1 MKDVVIKVENL
12 TREYTSTKGW
22 LKRERKQVQALKG
35 ISFQVNKGEIFGLLG
50 PNGAG
55 KTTTIKIL
63 TTLLAPTTGEAK
75 VLGYDA
81 FGEEKKIR
89 PHINFIFG
97 GELGVY
103 RRLSGRDN
111 LRYFA
116 DLYRINKETM
126 NQRIDELLKLVGL
139 SEKADFRVETY
150 SKGMMQRLQIA
161 RGLVNDPEI
170 IFLDEPTIGLDPTGA
185 RELREIIKELSN
197 KGKTILLTTHYMF
210 EADELCDRIAIID
223 KGQIVALDT
232 PENLKRYNNDLSVLE
247 LQVLGSGDKVREIEN
262 IKGVEAV
269 TTKKQEQIELL
280 QIQCE
285 NPSAITQQVME
296 VLRGHKVISVSS
308 REATLEDAY
317 VRLVGGKAC

>member
-1 MKDVVIKVENL
+1 MNNVVIQVENL
-12 TREYTSTKGW
+12 TREYTLTKGW
-22 LKRERKQVQALKG
+22 LRRKKKQFQALKG

-111 LRYFA
+111 LIYFA
-116 DLYRINKETM
+116 DLYRISKEIM
-126 NQRIDELLKLVGL
+126 NQRIEELLKLVGL
-139 SEKADFRVETY
+139 SEKADFKVETY
-150 SKGMMQRLQIA
+150 SKGMIQRLQIA
-161 RGLVNDPEI
+161 RGLINDPEV

-185 RELREIIKELSN
+185 KELREIIKKLSN
-197 KGKTILLTTHYMF
+197 KGKTILLTTHYMY

-223 KGQIVALDT
+223 NGQIIALDT
-232 PENLKRYNNDLSVLE
+232 PENLKIYNNDLSVLE
-247 LQVLGSGDKVREIEN
+247 IQVLGSDYKIKDIEN
-262 IKGVEAV
+262 INGVENV
-269 TTKKQEQIELL
+269 SSKKHDQVELL

-296 VLRGHKVISVSS
+296 VLRGHKVISVNT
-308 REATLEDAY
+308 RETTLEDAY
-317 VRLVGGKAC
+317 IRLVGGNVC